1 MIYAI
6 MKLGHQ
12 NPLFKRLF
20 YVNKMEREFKTWLY
34 SIFRFMSGRYLNWHI
49 IKCLNVNDQLRKF
62 HIDV

>member
-12 NPLFKRLF
+12 NSLFKRLF

-34 SIFRFMSGRYLNWHI
+34 TMFRFMSGRYLN
-49 IKCLNVNDQLRKF
+49 
-62 HIDV
+62 